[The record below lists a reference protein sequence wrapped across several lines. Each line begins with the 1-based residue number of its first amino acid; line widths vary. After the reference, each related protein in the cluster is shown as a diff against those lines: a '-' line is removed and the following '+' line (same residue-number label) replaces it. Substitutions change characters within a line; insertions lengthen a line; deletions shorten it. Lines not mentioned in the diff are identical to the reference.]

1 MTPLTRA
8 RWLRRRRDDERGIVV
23 VWMLLTLVLLLGV
36 AAFAVDLG
44 FAYYTGER
52 AQNAADAAALSG
64 AALLPQTCSSEA
76 ANARALAVASDN
88 GFTDGSGST
97 SVTVTSKCEDSSATG
112 PKSNQLRV
120 QVRTTVNT
128 LFGRIFGINA
138 LTVRRVAN
146 AEFDPPINLG
156 NPTSN
161 FGSAP
166 DCASCSQTLMWVNIA
181 SQDDP
186 KVDGNAITMGWCAYP
201 ADNCNLASGPLT
213 NKDRDTN
220 GELFEIDNP
229 SQSQLVVHLF
239 DPAYIDAEDCNDSYT
254 FLYGKYAPGVN
265 PTFPANA
272 WGTNWL
278 NGGTAWLATHTGV
291 ASDARYRLNPGN
303 TYCTGDNADDRTF
316 FGADTGSGWAHDEA
330 HQTTPATNTVYSL
343 YELTDPLHPLNGQFV
358 CSFTYQGYW
367 GPANLPMPG
376 QWTNASQEASAETF
390 HNWDDFTQRAG
401 CDPSMLTQSRYV
413 LQVQTGSGMA
423 KPGGGITDTTGSA
436 GQNIFAVAACDSNA
450 AGCSGG
456 LQAVPTSD
464 PNVTVSAITKMGL
477 STSATQASPSFYL
490 ARVPSW
496 AAGETLTVDFY
507 DIGDGN
513 LGSNLASYLQLIF
526 TSGDA
531 THGPGGA
538 PIGEFANCR
547 YSAPRSTTIQN
558 KPTPWALDQGPLD
571 TDWGTLTTPMG
582 AGCDVTIHPA
592 DQPKYFNGKWFVV
605 DIPIPADYTCDD
617 STFQSCWV
625 KLKFFLSDPTVK
637 MGDTTTWSAHLSA
650 DPDRLIK

>member
-1 MTPLTRA
+1 MKALTRA
-8 RWLRRRRDDERGIVV
+8 RRLRRRRDDERGIVV
-23 VWMLLTLVLLLGV
+23 VWMLLVLVLLLGV

-64 AALLPQTCSSEA
+64 AALLPQACSSEA

-88 GFTDGSGST
+88 GFTDGSGNT
-97 SVTVTSKCEDSSATG
+97 NVTVTSKCEDSSPTG
-112 PKSNQLRV
+112 PRSNQLRV
-120 QVRTTVNT
+120 QVTTTVNT

-166 DCASCSQTLMWVNIA
+166 DCASCSQTLMWANIA
-181 SQDDP
+181 SELDP
-186 KVDGNAITMGWCAYP
+186 KVDGNAITMGWCGGS
-201 ADNCNLASGPLT
+201 ADNCNGASSALN
-213 NKDRDTN
+213 NKDRDPT

-229 SQSQLVVHLF
+229 SQNQLVVHIF
-239 DPAYIDAEDCNDSYT
+239 DPAYIDAEDCNNSYT
-254 FLYGKYAPGVN
+254 FLYGQYPVGVN
-265 PTFPANA
+265 PTFPAGA

-278 NGGTAWLATHTGV
+278 NGGTAWLAAHTGI

-303 TYCTGDNADDRTF
+303 TYCTGDNSDDRTF
-316 FGADTGSGWAHDEA
+316 FGSDTGTGWAHDEA
-330 HQTTPATNTVYSL
+330 HQTKPATNTVYSL

-358 CSFTYQGYW
+358 CSFMYQGYF

-376 QWTNASQEASAETF
+376 QWTDASQEASAETF
-390 HNWDDFTQRAG
+390 HNWDDLTQRAG
-401 CDPSMLTQSRYV
+401 CDPSMLTQPRYV
-413 LQVQTGSGMA
+413 LQVQTGSGVA
-423 KPGGGITDTTGSA
+423 KAGGGITDTTGST
-436 GQNIFAVAACDSNA
+436 GQNIFAVAACDSST
-450 AGCSGG
+450 AGCAGG
-456 LQAVPTSD
+456 LPSVPTAD

-477 STSATQASPSFYL
+477 STSATQATPSFYL

-507 DIGDGN
+507 DIGDGSIGTDPN
-513 LGSNLASYLQLIF
+513 YIKLVFS
-526 TSGDA
+526 SGDG
-531 THGPGGA
+531 THGPGGP
-538 PIGEFANCR
+538 PIGEFANC
-547 YSAPRSTTIQN
+547 SDSTLRTGTIQG
-558 KPTPWALDQGPLD
+558 KATPWALDQLPLD
-571 TDWGTLTTPMG
+571 TDWGKLTNSMG
-582 AGCDVTIHPA
+582 AGCDVTIHA
-592 DQPKYFNGKWFVV
+592 SDQTKYFNGKWFVV

-617 STFQSCWV
+617 ETFTSCWV
-625 KLKFFLSDPTVK
+625 RLKFDLSPPSIT